1 MKQTAPLKQ
10 VNIKMPVYTYNRLKD
25 FSATTGRTIQSV
37 LISSSD
43 EYLKRQEE
51 LMAIEQES
59 MLSWQEYLNNEV
71 QDIAELQP
79 VIDSIRLRANTA
91 IKNKNLYFALFFET
105 ISSIPDRLQ

>member
-1 MKQTAPLKQ
+1 MKQTVPLKQ
-10 VNIKMPVYTYNRLKD
+10 VNIKMPVYAYNRLKD

-43 EYLKRQEE
+43 EYLKRQEQ

-91 IKNKNLYFALFFET
+91 IKNK
-105 ISSIPDRLQ
+105 SPSV